1 MLELHQVGTSFA
13 QEDSESQTQT
23 GTHRGHHHHR
33 SHRRRHH
40 GTHRAKMDHFK
51 LWKTPKEAALAL
63 VLAAEK
69 KVGWDIDKYL
79 ILTVMAG
86 LYVGIGGSVSVTIA
100 SYFYESSPGVAKLL
114 FGLTFPVALALIL
127 LVGGELFTG
136 NTMIF
141 SFGLFQRNVTVL
153 SACFS
158 WFASFFGNWAGCV
171 LYAWLFG
178 VVAGCFS
185 SPEATAY
192 IQAIAEL
199 KTSLGW
205 GQALLR
211 GIPANFLVCASVFVA
226 VAAED
231 IVSKYTAIYTM
242 ISAFVFAGY
251 EHCIANQFLIS
262 AGIFMGAD
270 VTYGE
275 FIYRN
280 LIPVAIGN
288 FIGGGIFV
296 GVLSWYLYSCT
307 EDPVAFPTSPTPI
320 SFNWKKWSF
329 IKAYQMWRG
338 KRAESQTPV

>member
-1 MLELHQVGTSFA
+1 M
-13 QEDSESQTQT
+13 
-23 GTHRGHHHHR
+23 
-33 SHRRRHH
+33 
-40 GTHRAKMDHFK
+40 HRAKLDHFK

-69 KVGWDIDKYL
+69 KVGWDIDKYMV
-79 ILTVMAG
+79 LTVVAG
-86 LYVGIGGSVSVTIA
+86 LYVGIGGSVSVMMG
-100 SYFYESSPGVAKLL
+100 SYFFATSPGVAKLL

-127 LVGGELFTG
+127 MVGGELFTG
-136 NTMIF
+136 NTMVF
-141 SFGLFQRNVTVL
+141 TFGVMQRNVSLL

-158 WFASFFGNWAGCV
+158 WFMSFFGNWGGCV

-185 SPEATAY
+185 SPDATAY

-199 KTSLGW
+199 KTGLEW

-211 GIPANFLVCASVFVA
+211 GIPANFLVCAAVFVS
-226 VAAED
+226 VASED
-231 IVSKYTAIYTM
+231 MVSKFVAIYTL

-262 AGIFMGAD
+262 LGIFLGAD
-270 VTYGE
+270 VSYGQ

-296 GVLSWYLYSCT
+296 GALSWYLYSCT
-307 EDPVAFPTSPTPI
+307 EDPAAFPTSPVPL

-329 IKAYQMWRG
+329 VKAFLMWRA
-338 KRAESQTPV
+338 KRAQAQTPV